1 MDLEAFLDLDVFV
14 HLFILV
20 VAIIVARGWYRA
32 WREKWPKAPLG
43 HDHTM
48 FRHGVNP
55 VSGAPMAGEGV
66 DGYGNPR
73 GFDDIGDRYRHND
86 DS

>member
-32 WREKWPKAPLG
+32 WREKWPNAPVDDGRKLRG
-43 HDHTM
+43 NN
-48 FRHGVNP
+48 FA
-55 VSGAPMAGEGV
+55 SGAPMCGKGFDAF
-66 DGYGNPR
+66 GNPY
-73 GFDDIGDRYRHND
+73 GFDDLSKRD
-86 DS
+86 